1 MKFPYGISDFY
12 KLITE
17 DYFYLDRSDRIP
29 LIEDAGV
36 QLLFLRPR
44 RFGKS
49 LLLSMLENYYDIA
62 KAEQF
67 ERLFGRLAIGRR
79 PTPLHN
85 RFLVMRW
92 DFSAVAS
99 GRAGEEIEGALHR
112 YLNSR
117 IQDFAVRYHDL
128 LPIPIQIEAVDAL
141 VSLQSLLTAVQQTPF
156 KLYLFIDEYDNFAN
170 EILMSQQN
178 GRSDRYDR
186 FIHGEGLFKT
196 VFKAIKAASVGQGL
210 DRVFITGISPVVVS
224 DLASGYNVARE
235 LTLNERF
242 NDLCGFREE
251 ELEPVLQQMGAECG
265 WPEGRV
271 AEAMG
276 EMRAFYNG
284 YRFSPETEGLVYNP
298 TLALYFLSELHERC
312 RYPVNMLDHNLA
324 LDFGKVSFLSQ
335 LPSGGQ
341 LLLQALRAD
350 PPITMTSLSHRFGAE
365 RLRQTLAD
373 PDAVASLLYYFGVL
387 TVGGFSRSGQL
398 ILSIPN
404 QVVRRLY
411 VERVQEMLLPEE
423 HERKAGQEAA
433 MTLYDRGD
441 LQPLCDFLERRYFR
455 AFDNRDYRWANEL
468 TVKTAF
474 LTLLFND
481 TLYLVDSETELER
494 SYADLTLIVRP
505 EMRKYQLLDI
515 LIEFKYVGLDEAGL
529 TQAQAQALSPAE
541 VRGLA
546 PVAAKLAEAGAKA
559 RRYETALVAKYGEVL
574 RLRSYAVVALGFE
587 RVVGEEVVGDPKGL
601 QDL

>member
-49 LLLSMLENYYDIA
+49 LLLSMLENYYDVA

-67 ERLFGRLAIGRR
+67 ERLFGRLAIGRA

-92 DFSAVAS
+92 DFSAIAS
-99 GRAGEEIEGALHR
+99 GSAGEEIEGALHR

-128 LPIPIQIEAVDAL
+128 LPIPIRIEAVDAL

-210 DRVFITGISPVVVS
+210 DRVFITGISPVIVS

-251 ELEPVLQQMGAECG
+251 ELEPVLQRVGAECG
-265 WPEGRV
+265 WPQGRV
-271 AEAMG
+271 EEAMG

-284 YRFSPETEGLVYNP
+284 YRFSPEAEGLVYNP
-298 TLALYFLSELHERC
+298 TLALYFLSELQERC

-350 PPITMTSLSHRFGAE
+350 PPITMPNLSYRFGAE
-365 RLRQTLAD
+365 RLQKTLTD

-387 TVGGFSRSGQL
+387 TVGGFSRYGQL

-423 HERKAGQEAA
+423 HERKAAQEAA
-433 MTLYDRGD
+433 MTLYERGD
-441 LQPLCDFLERRYFR
+441 LQPLCNFLERRYFR

-529 TQAQAQALSPAE
+529 TQEQVQALSPAE

-559 RRYETALVAKYGEVL
+559 RRYGAALTAKYGEVL

-587 RVVGEEVVGDPKGL
+587 RVVGEKVV
-601 QDL
+601 